1 MKGDSKEVEQ
11 EGGNNNQ
18 DNSYEY
24 YGFGTYLIS
33 FLLYGVYLA
42 WAYLPEATLH
52 AYGVTY
58 YVARYWGIAIPVF
71 FIVSLLTLVAVAMAY
86 MVSTSPPLDS
96 YKTLTD
102 RHSIIRQYDSSSSSS
117 GQFTKSS
124 KSRRSNSQQ
133 SYSASNRLSNDD
145 DVSYIDD
152 ELRMASIKRNEDSSS
167 STELTGNA
175 ELYQDYRMD
184 ELTDIPIHLVNACTK
199 FDEIDM

>member
-1 MKGDSKEVEQ
+1 MKSDSKEVEQ

-96 YKTLTD
+96 YKTITD
-102 RHSIIRQYDSSSSSS
+102 RHSIIREYDSSCGS

-124 KSRRSNSQQ
+124 KSRRSSSQQ
-133 SYSASNRLSNDD
+133 SYSASNRLSKNDD
-145 DVSYIDD
+145 DGDYIDE

-184 ELTDIPIHLVNACTK
+184 ELMDIPIHLVNACTK
-199 FDEIDM
+199 FEEIDM